1 MRVHLARDPE
11 TRTVQVTIPV
21 APLPGRVRGGKGI
34 FYVRPGER
42 FGPYSHQELWD
53 LRAFG
58 NNETDAAALWHGLLT
73 VPRQPTVGLPG
84 IPRPARGPGDLRS
97 GWVAR
102 SGDRATTRATTRV
115 AHCFRTLL
123 ANYRGYLHA
132 DAFSGYDGLYLPE

>member
-1 MRVHLARDPE
+1 ACSTKARIFVPPSGWPK
-11 TRTVQVTIPV
+11 TIVLPARRTNS
-21 APLPGRVRGGKGI
+21 
-34 FYVRPGER
+34 F
-42 FGPYSHQELWD
+42 
-53 LRAFG
+53 RAFG

-97 GWVAR
+97 DWVAR

-123 ANYRGYLHA
+123 GSARTDWTRSPARSRTGWNVLRY
-132 DAFSGYDGLYLPE
+132 FQI